1 MKIAVIDYSM
11 LRHISTWSVKKHQNM
26 NAAEGH
32 LNCIAQRMS
41 EILFSLKTLEKFDS
55 CVFAL
60 DSKPYWRDQEMAHF
74 YKTNTKFLVHEEQTY
89 WSAYG
94 AIYANEE
101 GKRVRVKKKDA
112 EAILAEGIESWEDFE
127 QDAEEFPLPKYKGN
141 RKPLDYSWLDC
152 DPSKF
157 FEFAAKLPLLYA
169 KLLNGIVV
177 ESEGAEADDIAGVAC
192 KRAADRGNDILLISG
207 DSDWAQLAAYYPNVT
222 FYDPYREKRITY
234 ADRAELIP
242 KIQTKI
248 IGGDSGDGI
257 IGCAQKSGYGPIGE
271 TKAAQVVEAKA
282 WDEKI
287 EPNYLGHNKRMV
299 RLHPDC
305 IPFDI
310 VAGIDAAINA
320 KVRSQQAITWED
332 LNLSQSRMNEL
343 EINGK
348 AQELWNTVKEK

>member
-41 EILFSLKTLEKFDS
+41 EILFSLKTIEKFDS

-152 DPSKF
+152 DPAKF

-192 KRAADRGNDILLISG
+192 KRAADRGNEIILISG
-207 DSDWAQLAAYYPNVT
+207 DSDWAQLAAYYENVT
-222 FYDPYREKRITY
+222 FYY
-234 ADRAELIP
+234 
-242 KIQTKI
+242 
-248 IGGDSGDGI
+248 
-257 IGCAQKSGYGPIGE
+257 PIVTG
-271 TKAAQVVEAKA
+271 KLS
-282 WDEKI
+282 I
-287 EPNYLGHNKRMV
+287 EQR
-299 RLHPDC
+299 
-305 IPFDI
+305 
-310 VAGIDAAINA
+310 
-320 KVRSQQAITWED
+320 
-332 LNLSQSRMNEL
+332 
-343 EINGK
+343 
-348 AQELWNTVKEK
+348 